1 MQNVLADLALESEAA
16 TTLFLRLGRAISDA
30 GTDPAEAALA
40 RIGTA
45 IGKYWICKRT
55 PGHIY
60 EAMECHGGPGYIEET
75 ILPRLYREAPV
86 NSIWEGSG
94 NVICLDVLRAL
105 YKDPGALPA
114 FFAEVERAKG
124 GNRNLDLHITRL
136 KAEVDE
142 QGNFEA
148 RARRITEMMA
158 LAWQAALLV
167 QHAPSAASD
176 AFCASRL
183 GNYWSGAYGTLPEG
197 IDFTA
202 ILKRAG
208 ASL

>member
-1 MQNVLADLALESEAA
+1 M
-16 TTLFLRLGRAISDA
+16 
-30 GTDPAEAALA
+30 
-40 RIGTA
+40 
-45 IGKYWICKRT
+45 
-55 PGHIY
+55 
-60 EAMECHGGPGYIEET
+60 
-75 ILPRLYREAPV
+75 

-167 QHAPSAASD
+167 QHAPSAVSETGWRFAVINIAMSVI
-176 AFCASRL
+176 
-183 GNYWSGAYGTLPEG
+183 GNCLWVVLSVKYSVSEITSCGGLLRYG
-197 IDFTA
+197 
-202 ILKRAG
+202 
-208 ASL
+208 